1 MKQIIRYRFLLVL
14 LVITGLLAGCGSSGK
29 RMNKRVTLWRSDKIP
44 YGTWYAYE
52 HLQNIFPNATVLIN
66 KRSPDK
72 YKTFTI
78 KQNKTDDDNA
88 IYDDKKITN
97 IIIANRVIPD
107 ESEVAALLG
116 MVAKGQNVFISG
128 LRIGE
133 TLLDS
138 LRLKTALYTSVY
150 NVGDSLT
157 LSVKNPETSDSLS
170 FSYPGMALDN
180 YFESLDTSITA
191 ILGKDKNGHANFV
204 RFSYV
209 GGGSLY
215 IHLAPMA
222 FTNFFLLH
230 KNNKLYY
237 DNVLSYLPQN
247 TELVKWDDYF
257 RYHESGNESG
267 SPSNGGKGP
276 FAALNWIISQP
287 GLAAA
292 FLLLLVLL
300 VLIYLFESKRK
311 QRIIPVIPPLK
322 NASLDFVKTIGRL
335 YFQRRDNKN
344 LAQKMTVHFQ
354 DHVRSRYGIRN
365 SLTDPEFEKRLNW
378 KTGYDINAIKDLVYY
393 MKMIQD
399 EPTVSDEGLLELNRK
414 LEHFYKYV

>member
-1 MKQIIRYRFLLVL
+1 MVAIAA
-14 LVITGLLAGCGSSGK
+14 LAGGCGSQAK
-29 RMNKRVTLWRSDKIP
+29 RMNKRVTLWRNDKIP

-52 HLQNIFPNATVLIN
+52 ELQRIFPNAAVVIN

-72 YKTFTI
+72 YKTFTL
-78 KQNKTDDDNA
+78 KQNKTDDDN
-88 IYDDKKITN
+88 ISVYDNRKISN
-97 IIIANRVIPD
+97 IIIANHVVPD

-116 MVAKGQNVFISG
+116 MVAKGQNVFISS
-128 LRIGE
+128 LRIGDI
-133 TLLDS
+133 LLDS
-138 LRLKTALYTSVY
+138 LRLKTAFYTSAY
-150 NVGDSLT
+150 NARDSLT
-157 LSVKNPETSDSLS
+157 VSVNNPETNDSLS
-170 FSYPGMALDN
+170 YTYPGMALDN
-180 YFESLDTSITA
+180 YFVSLDSSITT
-191 ILGKDKNGHANFV
+191 ILGKDRNGRANFV
-204 RFSYV
+204 RFSYD

-230 KNNKLYY
+230 KNNKSYY
-237 DNVLSYLPQN
+237 DNVLSYMPQS

-257 RYHESGNESG
+257 RYHEAG
-267 SPSNGGKGP
+267 SEDGGSQNGKGL
-276 FAALNWIISQP
+276 FGAFSWISKQP
-287 GLAAA
+287 PLAVASV
-292 FLLLLVLL
+292 LLLILL
-300 VLIYLFESKRK
+300 LIIYLFESKRK

-365 SLTDPEFEKRLNW
+365 PITDPEFEKRLAW
-378 KTGYDINAIKDLVYY
+378 KTGYDVNSIKDLVYY

-399 EPTVSDEGLLELNRK
+399 EPSVSDERLLELNRK
-414 LEHFYKYV
+414 LEHFYKYA

>member
-1 MKQIIRYRFLLVL
+1 VL
-14 LVITGLLAGCGSSGK
+14 LAITGLLVSCGSSAK
-29 RMNKRVTLWRSDKIP
+29 RMNKRVTLWRNDKIP

-52 HLQNIFPNATVLIN
+52 HLGNIFPKATVLIN
-66 KRSPDK
+66 KRSPDR
-72 YKTFTI
+72 YKTFTL
-78 KQNKTDDDNA
+78 KQNKTDYDNTV
-88 IYDDKKITN
+88 YDDRKITN
-97 IIIANRVIPD
+97 IIIANRVVPD
-107 ESEVAALLG
+107 ESEVLAILG

-150 NVGDSLT
+150 NISDSLT
-157 LSVKNPETSDSLS
+157 VSVKNPETSDSLS

-180 YFESLDTSITA
+180 YFESLDSSITT
-191 ILGKDKNGHANFV
+191 ILGKDKYGRANFV

-230 KNNKLYY
+230 KNNKQYY
-237 DNVLSYLPQN
+237 DNVLSYMPQN

-257 RYHESGNESG
+257 RYHESGSENSG
-267 SPSNGGKGP
+267 SPNNGKGP
-276 FAALNWIISQP
+276 FAALSWIISQP
-287 GLAAA
+287 ALAAA
-292 FLLLLVLL
+292 LGLLLILL
-300 VLIYLFESKRK
+300 IIIYLFESKRK

-365 SLTDPEFEKRLNW
+365 SFTDPEFEKRLAW

-399 EPTVSDEGLLELNRK
+399 GPAVSDEGLLELNRK
-414 LEHFYKYV
+414 LEHFYKYA

>member
-14 LVITGLLAGCGSSGK
+14 LAFTGLLAGCGSSAK
-29 RMNKRVTLWRSDKIP
+29 RMNKRITLWRNDKIP

-52 HLQNIFPNATVLIN
+52 QLPNIFPKATVLIN
-66 KRSPDK
+66 KRSPDR

-78 KQNKTDDDNA
+78 KQNKTDDNNA
-88 IYDDKKITN
+88 IYDDNKITN

-107 ESEVAALLG
+107 ESEVIAILG

-138 LRLKTALYTSVY
+138 LRLKTALYTSIY
-150 NVGDSLT
+150 NMSDSLT
-157 LSVKNPETSDSLS
+157 VSVKNPVTSDSLS

-180 YFESLDTSITA
+180 YFESLDSSITS
-191 ILGKDKNGHANFV
+191 ILGKDKYGRANFV

-237 DNVLSYLPQN
+237 DNVLSYLPPN

-257 RYHESGNESG
+257 RYHESGNENG
-267 SPSNGGKGP
+267 SSPNNGKSP
-276 FAALNWIISQP
+276 FAALSWITSQP

-292 FLLLLVLL
+292 FGLLLVLL
-300 VLIYLFESKRK
+300 LIIYLFESKRK

-365 SLTDPEFEKRLNW
+365 SFTDPEFEKRLAW

-399 EPTVSDEGLLELNRK
+399 GPTVSDEGLLELNRK